1 MINHPVLVLNQTYEP
16 LNVCRVRRALV
27 LLDEGK
33 AEMLENGRGYIHS
46 AHATYP
52 IPSVIK
58 LAYHIKRPRPR
69 RKLTR
74 FEIFNRDDYTCQYCG
89 KQTRQ
94 ITIDHVMPRYR
105 GGPQTWE
112 NMVSSCAACNRKKAG
127 QTPGEAGMK
136 LLRAPRPPQDNR
148 YFFLPYHMTL
158 RHEWQKYIP
167 SLAN

>member
-16 LNVCRVRRALV
+16 LNICRVRRALV

-33 AEMLENGRGYIHS
+33 AEMLENGYGYVHS
-46 AHATYP
+46 ARHTYP

-58 LAYHIKRPRPR
+58 LAYHVKRPRPR

-74 FEIFNRDDYTCQYCG
+74 YEIFNRDNYTCQYCG

-94 ITIDHVMPRYR
+94 ITIDHVLPRFR
-105 GGPQTWE
+105 GGQQTWE
-112 NMVSSCAACNRKKAG
+112 NMVSSCVACNRKKAG
-127 QTPGEAGMK
+127 QTPNEAGMK

-148 YFFLPYHMTL
+148 YFFLPYHIAV
-158 RHEWQKYIP
+158 RNEWQKYLP
-167 SLAN
+167 HSNN